1 MFDVGF
7 WEFALIAVI
16 GLIVVGPERMPAI
29 ARKAGHYVG
38 KVKKFVAKV
47 QEDIGD
53 ELEADQLKEHL
64 SLEDKDANIVEIF
77 EETKNTL
84 SEIKK
89 DVNNKES

>member
-89 DVNNKES
+89 DANNKES